1 MTVALLIG
9 CLTVIFTMGI
19 EVAAMVF
26 MLRHLLKVVSR
37 QAGKSYGWGFDT
49 YIISVVMAVL
59 FVGHLFQVAIW
70 AGLFLSIGEFS
81 DFQTAFYHS
90 MVNYAALGYGDI
102 VMSEQWRLLVALEST
117 VGVLMFGLPAGIMI
131 AVITPL
137 YARHNPIK
145 KHIYR
150 SHEQATDKNPSG

>member
-102 VMSEQWRLLVALEST
+102 VMTEPWRLLGALEST
-117 VGVLMFGLPAGIMI
+117 VGVLMFGLTAGIMI
-131 AVITPL
+131 AVMTPL
-137 YARHNPIK
+137 FARHTQIK
-145 KHIYR
+145 KYIQHDQGQ
-150 SHEQATDKNPSG
+150 SVDKNQNG

>member
-26 MLRHLLKVVSR
+26 MLRHLLKMVSNHS
-37 QAGKSYGWGFDT
+37 GKSIGWGFDT
-49 YIISVVMAVL
+49 YVIGVVMAVL

-70 AGLFLSIGEFS
+70 AGLFLYIGEFT

-102 VMSEQWRLLVALEST
+102 VMSEPWRLLGALEST
-117 VGVLMFGLPAGIMI
+117 VGVLMFGLTAGIMI
-131 AVITPL
+131 AVMTPL
-137 YARHNPIK
+137 FGRHNPIK
-145 KHIYR
+145 KQLYR
-150 SHEQATDKNPSG
+150 SHGQANDKNRSG